1 MTGMDTSGI
10 EVVLRPIQVAL
21 EADGYALE
29 VTFDESTVSIG
40 IVAGPEACEECLS
53 PPSILEPI
61 VRKLMD
67 DAGWQQM
74 VELRYPAAWSGNMG

>member
-21 EADGYALE
+21 EADGYAVE